1 VLLGWDMTWWLATL
15 GIGGFLGGFATLV
28 MRMRTD
34 DEDDDPGRGAVV

>member
-1 VLLGWDMTWWLATL
+1 MTWWLSTL

-28 MRMRTD
+28 TRMKDD